1 VDLAVR
7 TVNDGGLRLLLWL
20 WRVLPLPRPVR
31 RAYLAWTHPR
41 FLIGVVALIRDD
53 AGRILMLEHTYRRE
67 YPWGLPGGYLQARE
81 DPAQGLA
88 REVQEETGL
97 VVQIDRLLSA
107 GLYASDQLDL
117 LFAATVLSGAPHASP
132 EVRAWR
138 YVSQAELG
146 QILPN
151 QLELLRRANLL
162 DDISPITPP

>member
-1 VDLAVR
+1 MR

-31 RAYLAWTHPR
+31 RAYIAWTHPR

-53 AGRILMLEHTYRRE
+53 AGRILVLEHTYRRE
-67 YPWGLPGGYLQARE
+67 YPWGLPGGYLQAGE

-88 REVQEETGL
+88 REVREETGL

-107 GLYASDQLDL
+107 ELFTSDQLDL
-117 LFAATVLSGAPHASP
+117 LFAVTVLSGAQHASP

-138 YVSQAELG
+138 YLSRAELS

-151 QLELLRRANLL
+151 QLALLRRANLL
-162 DDISPITPP
+162 DEISPIKLS